1 MLLTEEALQR
11 REAGLALLGR
21 GLLVAAGEEF
31 AHWLALVTPSGDP
44 ERIIPALN
52 GMAKVAVSRGDSDGA
67 LVHLH
72 KALALC
78 DKGEVGTQ
86 NRLRV
91 YLNLMIVYTN
101 MGRLDDALCYV
112 RKAEELGGDK
122 DPSFRGFYWLHQS
135 ALHWR
140 RQEWTPMLEA
150 SDKAYRE
157 VLASGDSRHQNKAL
171 TNRGIAHLEL
181 GAYDQAEEDLRAS
194 LRLAGELE
202 PWELAYAYAEYGRLH
217 FLRGDYA
224 AALSAGREALGA
236 LLTDLAA
243 LDKEE
248 VARVSRLFGIIFAT
262 LGQRNLALKCL
273 NRSAAYYSQLGL
285 RGEWQ
290 RSTET
295 IGQVLSGPV
304 RPARSQLQ
312 SEVQQLDFL
321 TAVLDLTDDLESVDP
336 YLRGHSERVASL
348 ARVLAETCDL
358 SRNDLVTLN
367 YAARLHD
374 VGMVA
379 VDSELI
385 QRDGPL
391 TEAERRRVAMHTV
404 IGEEMLRPYLP
415 AEGLQA
421 IRHHHEHYDG
431 SGSPDGL
438 KGEQIPLLARIITV
452 VDVYDA
458 LTSERVYRGANSHE
472 QAVRE
477 LQAMAGRELDPVL
490 VERFLALHDIENP

>member
-1 MLLTEEALQR
+1 VLLTEEATQR
-11 REAGLALLGR
+11 REAGVTLLGR
-21 GLLVAAGEEF
+21 GLVVAAGEEF
-31 AHWLALVTPSGDP
+31 ARWLALVTPSGDP
-44 ERIIPALN
+44 EQMIPALN
-52 GMAKVAVSRGDSDGA
+52 GMAKTAVSRGDPDGA

-72 KALALC
+72 RALALC
-78 DKGEVGTQ
+78 DQGEVGTP
-86 NRLRV
+86 NKLRV
-91 YLNLMIVYTN
+91 YLNLMITYTN
-101 MGRLDDALCYV
+101 MGRLDDALCFAQ
-112 RKAEELGGDK
+112 KAEELGVDR
-122 DPSFRGFYWLHQS
+122 DPSFRSFYWLHQS
-135 ALHWR
+135 VLHWR
-140 RQEWTPMLEA
+140 RHEWALLREA
-150 SDKAYRE
+150 SDKAYRDG
-157 VLASGDSRHQNKAL
+157 LASGDWRQQNTAL

-181 GAYDQAEEDLRAS
+181 GDYAQAEEDLKSS
-194 LRLAGELE
+194 LRLAEELE
-202 PWELAYAYAEYGRLH
+202 PSELAYTYAEYGRLH
-217 FLRGDYA
+217 FLRGDYT
-224 AALSAGREALGA
+224 AALSAGRDALGA

-290 RSTET
+290 RSTEM
-295 IGQVLSGPV
+295 IGQVLAGPV

-348 ARVLAETCDL
+348 ARVLGEACDL
-358 SRNDLVTLN
+358 SHTDLVTLN

-379 VDSELI
+379 VDAELLH
-385 QRDGPL
+385 RDGPL

-404 IGEEMLRPYLP
+404 IGEEMLRPYGLP
-415 AEGLQA
+415 LEGLQA
-421 IRHHHEHYDG
+421 IRHHHEHFDG

-438 KGEQIPLLARIITV
+438 KGEDIPLLARIITV

-477 LQAMAGRELDPVL
+477 LRAMASRELDPVL
-490 VERFLALHDIENP
+490 VERFLALHDI